1 MVRET
6 EVDFLAGLDAF
17 LGEAVLTADLSFN
30 EDVTLTGDGSL
41 TGDGTLTGDGVFTGD
56 TFFSGDGFFTG
67 DTLTL
72 GVDSVFLADSFFS
85 DLVGDSVFLIGE
97 TDFFETDLLEYDFS
111 ADDLSLAADF
121 FSTVT
126 TSSEILTI

>member
-41 TGDGTLTGDGVFTGD
+41 TGDGTLT
-56 TFFSGDGFFTG
+56 GDGFFTG